1 MSYQNNVENLAF
13 EANEDLSGKQ
23 FRVVE
28 LTGAPSKVKLV
39 DAANI
44 GFGILQ
50 NNPRSGEAAT
60 VSIYGQVKGI
70 AAVAVA
76 AGERLKTTSG
86 GFLTPVGSAGNAASY
101 VMMGRAL
108 TTAASGGL
116 VTLHLDPQVVINSG
130 SALA

>member
-1 MSYQNNVENLAF
+1 MAYQNNLECLAF

-39 DAANI
+39 DAADI

-50 NNPRSGEAAT
+50 NNPKSAEAAT
-60 VSIYGQVKGI
+60 VAVYGQSKAI
-70 AAVAVA
+70 AAVAVT
-76 AGERLKTTSG
+76 AGQRLKPTSG

-101 VMMGRAL
+101 VMVGRAL
-108 TTAASGGL
+108 TTAASGQL
-116 VTLHLDPQVVINSG
+116 MTIHLDPQVVINSG